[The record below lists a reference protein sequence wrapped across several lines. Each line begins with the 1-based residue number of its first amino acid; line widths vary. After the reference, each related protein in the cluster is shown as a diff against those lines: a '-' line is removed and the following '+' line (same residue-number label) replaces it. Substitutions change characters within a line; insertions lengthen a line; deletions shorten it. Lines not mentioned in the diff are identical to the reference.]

1 MTEIQTETSGKN
13 YLYAVSYNEQHLA
26 QIKQAAHSFYR
37 ARTFNDPHEL
47 LDLLHKKAPSA
58 LVVDGRLGGMSGAV
72 KGCRTSALAPRLL
85 RARLGRCRTSL
96 RGGNCGRVTL
106 GVFADVVYG
115 DLTVCPWLMVGFL
128 VAVWPLDD
136 VRWVI

>member
-1 MTEIQTETSGKN
+1 
-13 YLYAVSYNEQHLA
+13 
-26 QIKQAAHSFYR
+26 
-37 ARTFNDPHEL
+37 
-47 LDLLHKKAPSA
+47 
-58 LVVDGRLGGMSGAV
+58 MSGIKGLSGSGNKPLRTSEFV

>member
-1 MTEIQTETSGKN
+1 MEAIEGIVMCQYGI
-13 YLYAVSYNEQHLA
+13 A
-26 QIKQAAHSFYR
+26 QMNI
-37 ARTFNDPHEL
+37 L
-47 LDLLHKKAPSA
+47 
-58 LVVDGRLGGMSGAV
+58 MSDSV